1 MLDAVVE
8 CLVKRCN
15 TVGTYILRF
24 IMFSVDAILL
34 AASLFVLVFIP
45 AYGIII
51 CLFIG
56 IGWFV
61 SWLVVRYTK
70 VEYEY
75 SYFDDELTVDKI
87 YNKSKRK
94 RIGRFNFAKLEYF
107 TTADSPRLDGVKK
120 EECSVVDCSA
130 KDPDIQDYT
139 FYIINDGKKPSL
151 LTISPN
157 EELLEMINKKYS
169 RKKVD

>member
-75 SYFDDELTVDKI
+75 SYFEDKTKNQLLNMIWELQKA
-87 YNKSKRK
+87 YQKLKEKRK
-94 RIGRFNFAKLEYF
+94 
-107 TTADSPRLDGVKK
+107 
-120 EECSVVDCSA
+120 
-130 KDPDIQDYT
+130 
-139 FYIINDGKKPSL
+139 
-151 LTISPN
+151 
-157 EELLEMINKKYS
+157 
-169 RKKVD
+169 